1 MFTLFGSQIARLE
14 QYRVRVEV
22 AAQRLSLLATCHFF
36 LFNVTHGRGLIEQ
49 ETSLV
54 RRYAYSCAGDL
65 LLIVI

>member
-22 AAQRLSLLATCHFF
+22 AAQRLSLLATCHF
-36 LFNVTHGRGLIEQ
+36 LFNVTHERGLIEQ